1 MVSVVAVVAK
11 YKEDISWVDELKCPT
26 TIYDKSKDVPN
37 VGREAETYLRFIL
50 ENYDSL
56 PDHVMFLQGK
66 PFDHLAVE
74 TIEFLNESLDQRNSE
89 VRFLGGV
96 YTEGVNAH
104 GLRTTASFRALFSS
118 EPPNTFAF
126 SLGAQYV
133 VPKQNILCRPKS
145 FYATIRE
152 VMIEFDKGGLN
163 GCLVCPWTM
172 ERMWPHIFDPSVPN
186 KDLVRSNL
194 L

>member
-37 VGREAETYLRFIL
+37 VGREAETYLQFIL
-50 ENYDSL
+50 EHYDRL
-56 PDHVMFLQGK
+56 PDHVVFLQGK
-66 PFDHLAVE
+66 PFDHLSIG
-74 TIEFLNESLDQRNSE
+74 TIAFVNESVDRRDSSVQ
-89 VRFLGGV
+89 FLGGV
-96 YTEGVNAH
+96 YAEGANVH
-104 GLRTTASFRALFSS
+104 GLRTTASFQALFSS
-118 EPPNTFAF
+118 EPPDTFMF
-126 SLGAQYV
+126 SGGAQYI

-145 FYATIRE
+145 FYETIRE
-152 VMIEFDKGGLN
+152 VMIEFDGGGLN
-163 GCLVCPWTM
+163 GCLVCPWTI
-172 ERMWPHIFDPSVPN
+172 ERMWPYIFDPSIPH